1 MHVDSLHIDCAY
13 RFIFD
18 KALVN
23 KQDLSTYIFRALS
36 GIFYIWAGRSIM
48 MNYIVL
54 LYIIYVN
61 YIVMSRVQKEAHRDN
76 DGPVPKHACR
86 RVYTVYYFEVYC
98 SEGNLRHPCGV
109 GGYR

>member
-61 YIVMSRVQKEAHRDN
+61 YIVMSRVQKE
-76 DGPVPKHACR
+76 
-86 RVYTVYYFEVYC
+86 
-98 SEGNLRHPCGV
+98 RHTGTMTALCQNMLV
-109 GGYR
+109 EECALCIILKSTAAKET